1 MEDGTST
8 SASNAASSAEISS
21 EKSSSAQAGTEGI
34 MLIISEN
41 DKSPEA
47 HFANS
52 VCFLCILP
60 LSFLKICICED
71 IEQIHKYYN
80 HVNTNVKKNP

>member
-60 LSFLKICICED
+60 LSFLK
-71 IEQIHKYYN
+71 Y
-80 HVNTNVKKNP
+80 VSVKILNRYINITIMLTQM